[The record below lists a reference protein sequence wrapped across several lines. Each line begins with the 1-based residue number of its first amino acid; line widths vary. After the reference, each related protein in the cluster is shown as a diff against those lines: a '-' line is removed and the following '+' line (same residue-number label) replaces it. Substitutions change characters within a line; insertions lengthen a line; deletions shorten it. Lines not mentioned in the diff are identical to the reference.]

1 MASESA
7 VAGFHRF
14 LPEHSNLLR
23 PAVPGPPWSRHAE
36 PNPLLGTVTLLGLTL
51 AAASLDT
58 LEAQQPAPV
67 PISRISVD
75 PGSLT
80 LEVGQT
86 VPVKLTA
93 WDSAGH
99 EIASPAVRVSAPR
112 GALRLSQNSVT
123 GWPPASSRSW

>member
-1 MASESA
+1 MQNLIRCSA
-7 VAGFHRF
+7 
-14 LPEHSNLLR
+14 
-23 PAVPGPPWSRHAE
+23 
-36 PNPLLGTVTLLGLTL
+36 TVTLLGLTL

-99 EIASPAVRVSAPR
+99 EIASPAVRVSAP
-112 GALRLSQNSVT
+112 GE
-123 GWPPASSRSW
+123 RSD